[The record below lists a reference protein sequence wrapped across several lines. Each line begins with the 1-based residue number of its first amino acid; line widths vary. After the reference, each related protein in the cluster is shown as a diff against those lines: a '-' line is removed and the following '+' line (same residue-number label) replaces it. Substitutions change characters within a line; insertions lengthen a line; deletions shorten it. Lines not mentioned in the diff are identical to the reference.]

1 MGRQVIDIRKDG
13 EKVYVKNHA
22 KVTFLSDGTNVEQRI
37 IDVSN
42 DLSTKVNKDYIDGI
56 LENIIVDS
64 SQIDFNQLQNNPFID
79 NNSGELEV
87 MDESGN
93 IIAKIDAEGIHSVD
107 FIAGEHRLSDKT
119 DKTYVDE
126 AIKNVKVD
134 LTGYATEEYVNNID
148 FYNIKDNPIVN
159 NGDGK
164 LLFVDENGYIGL
176 QLEEDGLYI
185 KDVIADGHTL
195 SQKANK
201 SDLPTKLSD
210 LDNDTNYITL
220 ADIPPVNIPSLD
232 EYITEEEL
240 NSKGYIT
247 QHQDISHLATKAE
260 VSDIDFYNIKNN
272 PVINSETGKLLF
284 VDESGNIGLQLENNG
299 LYVSNVFAGP
309 HVLSN
314 KADKSEVPTSTSQLT
329 NDSGYITKPVVD
341 QAIASLVDSAPETLD
356 TIGEIASALKNNAGI
371 VDVLNQSISNKQN
384 TIEDLDAIRAGA
396 TKGASALQEIP
407 EEYAKKEDIPSLDGY
422 ATQAWVNNKNYAT
435 EEDLSSIEFNS
446 LQNNPLVEDSN
457 GEFNLVDD
465 LGNVGFKVN
474 EEGLFVKDVIAGN
487 HVLSNKQDTLVSG
500 TNVKTI
506 NGTSILGSGDITIS
520 SGNPNANVQAVT
532 YNFDNWMNEST
543 RRAGRDAIDLTTGEK
558 IYFTGHA
565 DYIQYGGGMLIDYIN
580 DKAAAARI
588 LKWDVE
594 AGPEVNESHEVLEW
608 IFTQNGILILNGGI
622 ATLVYDEASGEPCI
636 QSSIVKDGVIIAT
649 KVFSPAFGSMSE
661 EVTIDSYPISGGGVS
676 GGTIDTSNLA
686 TKDELAQKQDV
697 ISDIDTIRSNAANY
711 KGTVTSVQVN
721 GSSKTPSSG
730 VVNIG
735 NVVTSIKIN
744 GQSKSPS
751 SGVVDLGYI
760 NKQLSTSTSSSM
772 TLFPNIYY
780 RNTNTSLST
789 LTITLG
795 IASNSNIINE
805 YFVEFT
811 TRSAGTTVSLP
822 STIKWANG
830 EAPTFEASTTYQIS
844 IVNNLGIVQKFK

>member
-1 MGRQVIDIRKDG
+1 M
-13 EKVYVKNHA
+13 
-22 KVTFLSDGTNVEQRI
+22 
-37 IDVSN
+37 
-42 DLSTKVNKDYIDGI
+42 
-56 LENIIVDS
+56 
-64 SQIDFNQLQNNPFID
+64 
-79 NNSGELEV
+79 
-87 MDESGN
+87 
-93 IIAKIDAEGIHSVD
+93 
-107 FIAGEHRLSDKT
+107 
-119 DKTYVDE
+119 
-126 AIKNVKVD
+126 
-134 LTGYATEEYVNNID
+134 
-148 FYNIKDNPIVN
+148 
-159 NGDGK
+159 
-164 LLFVDENGYIGL
+164 
-176 QLEEDGLYI
+176 
-185 KDVIADGHTL
+185 
-195 SQKANK
+195 
-201 SDLPTKLSD
+201 
-210 LDNDTNYITL
+210 
-220 ADIPPVNIPSLD
+220 
-232 EYITEEEL
+232 
-240 NSKGYIT
+240 
-247 QHQDISHLATKAE
+247 
-260 VSDIDFYNIKNN
+260 
-272 PVINSETGKLLF
+272 
-284 VDESGNIGLQLENNG
+284 
-299 LYVSNVFAGP
+299 
-309 HVLSN
+309 
-314 KADKSEVPTSTSQLT
+314 
-329 NDSGYITKPVVD
+329 
-341 QAIASLVDSAPETLD
+341 
-356 TIGEIASALKNNAGI
+356 
-371 VDVLNQSISNKQN
+371 
-384 TIEDLDAIRAGA
+384 
-396 TKGASALQEIP
+396 
-407 EEYAKKEDIPSLDGY
+407 
-422 ATQAWVNNKNYAT
+422 
-435 EEDLSSIEFNS
+435 
-446 LQNNPLVEDSN
+446 
-457 GEFNLVDD
+457 
-465 LGNVGFKVN
+465 
-474 EEGLFVKDVIAGN
+474 
-487 HVLSNKQDTLVSG
+487 LSNKQDTLVSG

-711 KGTVTSVQVN
+711 KGTVTSV
-721 GSSKTPSSG
+721 
-730 VVNIG
+730 
-735 NVVTSIKIN
+735 KIN